1 MRDGNAP
8 SPAARQREEV
18 GVPIGLDTATAGV
31 SPGQADLRPA
41 HRRAVSFSTEGSMFD
56 VVLFTALG
64 SFCVVWIVGFAVVS
78 WELLREPKA
87 PDDWEGK

>member
-31 SPGQADLRPA
+31 SPGQADFSA
-41 HRRAVSFSTEGSMFD
+41 ERRAVSFSTEVAMFEF
-56 VVLFTALG
+56 VFFTMFG
-64 SFCVVWIVGFAVVS
+64 SFVVVWIIGFAVVS
-78 WELLREPKA
+78 CELLREPKA
-87 PDDWEGK
+87 TDDRK